1 MPKGREKR
9 RRRFQSKDIRAALR
23 RIMRKIKDILYDNGF
38 KFNHNL
44 GQNFITDANLLDK
57 IASLAGVDEGDIVVE
72 IGTGAG
78 TLTRAL
84 SRVAKKVYSFEVDKN
99 LKPVLEETLEGLENV
114 EVIFADVLKMSDAEL
129 KEIFGENFKVVANIP
144 YYITTPLIMRFLEE
158 GLCPS
163 SITVMVQK
171 EVAERLVAE
180 PGTTEYGAITLAV
193 GLYGEARIVGEVD
206 KTMFYPS
213 PKVDSSIVRID
224 VDGRYADIDRKKI
237 SKMIK
242 CAFFMRRKT
251 LVNNISAYY
260 SLSKEEAA
268 NIVRNAGL
276 DVNVRGERLGLEEII
291 KLADMLS

>member
-1 MPKGREKR
+1 
-9 RRRFQSKDIRAALR
+9 
-23 RIMRKIKDILYDNGF
+23 MRKIKDILCDNGF
-38 KFNHNL
+38 RFNHNL

-57 IASLAGVDEGDIVVE
+57 IVSLSGVDEGDIVVE

-114 EVIFADVLKMSDAEL
+114 EVIFGDVLKMSDAEL
-129 KEIFGENFKVVANIP
+129 KEIFGEKFKVVANIP

-158 GLCPS
+158 GLSPS

-180 PGTTEYGAITLAV
+180 PGTAEYGAITLAV
-193 GLYGEARIVGEVD
+193 GLYGDARIVGEVD

-213 PKVDSSIVRID
+213 PKVDSSVVRID

-251 LVNNISAYY
+251 LVNNISAFY

-268 NIVRNAGL
+268 NIVKSVGL
-276 DVNVRGERLGLEEII
+276 DANVRGERLGLEQIL
-291 KLADMLS
+291 KLADMLSKCRIN

>member
-1 MPKGREKR
+1 MPKGREER

-38 KFNHNL
+38 RFNHNL

-99 LKPVLEETLEGLENV
+99 LKPVLAETLEGLENV

-180 PGTTEYGAITLAV
+180 PGTAEYGAITLAV

-276 DVNVRGERLGLEEII
+276 DVNVRGERLGLEQII

>member
-1 MPKGREKR
+1 
-9 RRRFQSKDIRAALR
+9 
-23 RIMRKIKDILYDNGF
+23 MRKIKDILYDNGF

-44 GQNFITDANLLDK
+44 GQNFITDANLLNK

-180 PGTTEYGAITLAV
+180 PGTAEYGAITLAV